1 MRRIIK
7 IWVDNDDYD
16 KLINGET
23 VDIVVESVGKSN
35 ICAALNFKKSKKKEN
50 KNERRNDL
58 QNNGNT

>member
-1 MRRIIK
+1 M
-7 IWVDNDDYD
+7 DNDDYD

-35 ICAALNFKKSKKKEN
+35 ICAVLNFKESKKKEN
-50 KNERRNDL
+50 KNDRRNDL

>member
-35 ICAALNFKKSKKKEN
+35 ICAALNFKESKKKEN

>member
-1 MRRIIK
+1 M
-7 IWVDNDDYD
+7 DNDDYD

-35 ICAALNFKKSKKKEN
+35 ICAALNFKESKKKEN
-50 KNERRNDL
+50 KNDRRNDL

>member
-1 MRRIIK
+1 M
-7 IWVDNDDYD
+7 DNDDYD

-35 ICAALNFKKSKKKEN
+35 IFAALNFKKSKKKEN